1 MQKQL
6 CYSLK
11 GGGGGSG
18 RSRWMTSWLV
28 QHWTRHHSGFPR
40 LFHLKKGQ
48 AAHYTTAALTLK
60 FRANLCLTLSFS
72 DCFLI
77 ICTNLCFYF
86 SYSSSVST
94 GRAYALSGH
103 SDAPSFQMTTN
114 GVKDLYRPLYITCLL
129 SQHLVWLNTDSSR
142 EQTCPMLLSFTAR
155 LPLQSSDTKLIEQ
168 VHNTIRWLELL
179 KALTVCL
186 LTRVRA
192 CSVNPKD
199 SLPCKTLG
207 VDIKPPSKP
216 RLLCTSM
223 AQNEW
228 TVHCYRDCW
237 GIILGSCSTPHT
249 PTCTHIPNFLY
260 CGLKDS
266 EKSCL
271 CMELTPS
278 EIHQSFSSLYVETVI
293 LSFSVSVP
301 RFDKFREYLI
311 TCQIQGQ

>member
-1 MQKQL
+1 MVYWGHSLLFEKPILEVSL
-6 CYSLK
+6 CKSNSATVWKEEVEAL
-11 GGGGGSG
+11 
-18 RSRWMTSWLV
+18 
-28 QHWTRHHSGFPR
+28 
-40 LFHLKKGQ
+40 
-48 AAHYTTAALTLK
+48 AAHDGWHRGSCSTELVTTLDSLGFFTLRK
-60 FRANLCLTLSFS
+60 ARLLIIQLLLWLWNLEPTCASLYLPVTVFWLFAQIFASTSATVHQCLQAGPTLCLATP
-72 DCFLI
+72 
-77 ICTNLCFYF
+77 
-86 SYSSSVST
+86 
-94 GRAYALSGH
+94 
-103 SDAPSFQMTTN
+103 DAPSFQMTTN

-142 EQTCPMLLSFTAR
+142 EQTCPMLLSFTAW

-207 VDIKPPSKP
+207 VDIKPPPSKP
-216 RLLCTSM
+216 SLLCTSM

-228 TVHCYRDCW
+228 TVHCYRGCW

-278 EIHQSFSSLYVETVI
+278 
-293 LSFSVSVP
+293 
-301 RFDKFREYLI
+301 
-311 TCQIQGQ
+311 